1 MNATAEPVLKPTSA
15 TGSFWSW
22 LVALPRDGSFRFSVK
37 FGIAGMLAVFVA
49 LLNKNHEPTW
59 ALFTVFVLMV
69 AQYIGAVEEKSIL
82 RIIGTV
88 IGGVAGYLLTAAFEQ
103 DPLIYF
109 SLLGLLV
116 ASATAMFGQ
125 ARYPYAFLL
134 CAMTAVVVCS
144 NGIAE
149 PENSWI
155 FMIWRI
161 QEVVVGIMSVLLV
174 QSLLWPRYAA
184 DEFLIGFREV
194 FRDMGDYF
202 SSIRSDTPSNGIA
215 CDERLNQLRQLL
227 RFGGRESRY
236 FRARMETYVELLAS
250 VRRIH
255 DAIRPMAGLRWKN
268 PLLLEYAGG
277 RISELQQAIESQIT
291 LLASPAA
298 AAGSQQKGLEEIT
311 AAVEAL
317 KQAILDMRRD
327 PRSRD
332 VALEDILGI
341 GLECLSL
348 EEIHQELICCRDLL
362 EGLPLEK
369 KKNKAINLR
378 QLMPSLPP
386 SFWIKNG
393 IRSAISL
400 IAALVLMNWV
410 HPPGG
415 ATIVL
420 CAWLFCCLLPIS
432 PEGRG
437 DLRAWHVVVVAIP
450 CLFFL
455 CLGLILAAP
464 LLSSYAVM
472 NIVIF
477 TWLFVYGQVA
487 YRTPGVTTLMNISM
501 MGLVGIMGLNAQ
513 EPVSFQSIA
522 DVFFGVSTGTLI
534 AALFQRTLWPL
545 LPQREMRECFLELL
559 RLQRTAVASGGPSPE
574 DSLRMGL
581 LPGEIQLRLAN
592 MVRPVYPEAEI
603 PNLRALLD
611 HLDRFTANRIWE
623 SDPCKGGN
631 ASALTKKIRNCLSG
645 IMEKIEASFLSGHP
659 CVVDVAPLRAA
670 IAEFDDWILAF
681 RLESMSSNADPLATL
696 GLLGRAARYQNAAT
710 HLMAAAEIAARL
722 NPSLY
727 SKDNAL

>member
-1 MNATAEPVLKPTSA
+1 MNATAEPALKPTSA

-22 LVALPRDGSFRFSVK
+22 LVALPRDGSFRFSMK
-37 FGIAGMLAVFVA
+37 FGIAGILAVFVA
-49 LLNKNHEPTW
+49 LLSKSHEPTW

-88 IGGVAGYLLTAAFEQ
+88 IGGLAGYLLTAAFEQ

-109 SLLGLLV
+109 SLLGLFV
-116 ASATAMFGQ
+116 ASAAAMFGQ

-144 NGIAE
+144 NGIAK

-155 FMIWRI
+155 YMIWRI
-161 QEVVVGIMSVLLV
+161 QEVVIGILSVLLV

-184 DEFLIGFREV
+184 DEFLIGLREL
-194 FRDMGDYF
+194 FRDLSDYL
-202 SSIRSDTPSNGIA
+202 SSISSDAPGNGLA
-215 CDERLNQLRQLL
+215 CEERLNQLRQLL

-236 FRARMETYVELLAS
+236 FRAKMETYVELLAS

-255 DAIRPMAGLRWKN
+255 NAIRPMADLRWKN
-268 PLLLEYAGG
+268 PLFLEYAGG
-277 RISELQQAIESQIT
+277 RISELHQVIESQFA
-291 LLASPAA
+291 LLASPTAA
-298 AAGSQQKGLEEIT
+298 VGSQQKGLDAIS

-317 KQAILDMRRD
+317 KQSILDMRRD
-327 PRSRD
+327 PRSKD
-332 VALEDILGI
+332 VAVEDILGLS
-341 GLECLSL
+341 LESLSL
-348 EEIHQELICCRDLL
+348 EEIHQELVRCRDLL
-362 EGLPLEK
+362 EGLPLK
-369 KKNKAINLR
+369 KKKTTALKLR
-378 QLMPSLPP
+378 LLMPGVPTP
-386 SFWIKNG
+386 FWIKNG

-415 ATIVL
+415 TTMVL

-487 YRTPGVTTLMNISM
+487 YKTPGVTTLMNISM
-501 MGLVGIMGLNAQ
+501 MALVGIMGLNAQ

-522 DVFFGVSTGTLI
+522 DVFFGVSTGAII

-559 RLQRTAVASGGPSPE
+559 RLQRVALASGAPTPE
-574 DSLRMGL
+574 GSLRLRL
-581 LPGEIQLRLAN
+581 LPGEIHLRLAN

-603 PNLRALLD
+603 PNLLTLLD

-623 SDPCKGGN
+623 SDPCEAGS
-631 ASALTKKIRNCLSG
+631 ASTLTQKIRDGLSD
-645 IMEKIEASFLSGHP
+645 ILEKIETAFSSGHP
-659 CVVDVAPLRAA
+659 CSVDVAPLRAA
-670 IAEFDDWILAF
+670 IAEFDEWILAV
-681 RLESMSSNADPLATL
+681 RLESMSSNADPLATMQ
-696 GLLGRAARYQNAAT
+696 LLGRAARYQNAAT
-710 HLMAAAEIAARL
+710 HLIAAAEIAARL

>member
-15 TGSFWSW
+15 TGSFWNW

-37 FGIAGMLAVFVA
+37 FGIAGILAVFVA
-49 LLNKNHEPTW
+49 LLSKSHEPTW

-88 IGGVAGYLLTAAFEQ
+88 VGGVAGYLLTAAFEQ

-125 ARYPYAFLL
+125 TRYPYAFLV

-202 SSIRSDTPSNGIA
+202 SSIRSDTPRNGIA

-291 LLASPAA
+291 LLASPAT
-298 AAGSQQKGLEEIT
+298 AAGSQEKGLEEIT

-378 QLMPSLPP
+378 QLMPGLPP

-603 PNLRALLD
+603 PNLRSLLD

-623 SDPCKGGN
+623 SDPCKAGN
-631 ASALTKKIRNCLSG
+631 ASALTKKIRDCLSG